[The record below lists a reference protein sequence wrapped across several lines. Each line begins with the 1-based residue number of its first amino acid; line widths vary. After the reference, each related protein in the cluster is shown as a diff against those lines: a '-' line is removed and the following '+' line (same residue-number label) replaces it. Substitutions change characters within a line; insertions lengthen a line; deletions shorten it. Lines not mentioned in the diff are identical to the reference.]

1 MQEKAFA
8 IIDQSHEQ
16 MLKLWSDL
24 VNMDSGSTYKAGVDA
39 VADRIE
45 AELKAIGFKTRQ
57 VVAEKAGNTLIAEYG
72 DCSKDFIFFTGH
84 MDTVFNKVGEAKER
98 PFTIDEKGL
107 AHGPGCLD
115 MKGGDTILITVMR
128 TLIGLGYNKHGFKI
142 VLAGDEESAHPY
154 SNAPEIIKE
163 EAKGAKCAFNFE
175 TGFPDNG
182 LVVTRKGVLAFQ
194 IETFGRATHVGNAPE
209 NGRSAVIEMA
219 HHMIDLEALT
229 DLDKGYN
236 ITCGVISGGTVRNS
250 TPDYCKCLCDM
261 RVNSV
266 ELMEEMTAVIEKTL
280 AKQYVP
286 DTTTKMTVQAK
297 FLPQVMVPGT
307 EELFSFVKDIYEELG
322 YGTPYMKHVGGGSDS
337 AYTTAAGVP
346 TLCAMGVQGAGN
358 HTVTEYAIVE
368 TLYTRA
374 KLMCAI
380 LLRI

>member
-24 VNMDSGSTYKAGVDA
+24 VNIDSGSTYKAGVDA

-57 VVAEKAGNTLIAEYG
+57 VEATEAGNTLIAEYG

-98 PFTIDEKGL
+98 PFTIDAQGL

-142 VLAGDEESAHPY
+142 VLAGDEETAHPY
-154 SNAPEIIKE
+154 SRAAEIIQE

-175 TGFPDNG
+175 TGFEDNG
-182 LVVTRKGVLAFQ
+182 IVVTRKGVLSFT

-250 TPDYCKCLCDM
+250 TPDYCKCGCDM
-261 RVNSV
+261 RVKSA
-266 ELMEEMTAVIEKTL
+266 EQMEEMIAVIEKTL

-286 DTTTKMTVQAK
+286 DTTTKMTINAK
-297 FLPQVMVPGT
+297 FLPQVIVPGT
-307 EELFSFVKDIYEELG
+307 EELFNFVKDIYEELG

-346 TLCAMGVQGAGN
+346 TLCAMGVQGANN
-358 HTVTEYAIVE
+358 HTLKEYAVVE
-368 TLYTRA
+368 TLYNRA